1 MVIYYHNGYV
11 FVLSLSFKI
20 TFLYYFYFFLLF
32 ILFLHS
38 ILSFE
43 ILYLYLHKK
52 EKPPFFY
59 GGSVIYTY
67 YIDNKS
73 KVFILLLLLSI
84 YVFKYLKRL
93 ANHLNY
99 T

>member
-1 MVIYYHNGYV
+1 MYYHNRYV

-20 TFLYYFYFFLLF
+20 TFYIIFISFYYLFYFYIQYYLLKYYIF
-32 ILFLHS
+32 IYIKKKNLH
-38 ILSFE
+38 
-43 ILYLYLHKK
+43 
-52 EKPPFFY
+52 FFY

-84 YVFKYLKRL
+84 
-93 ANHLNY
+93 
-99 T
+99 

>member
-1 MVIYYHNGYV
+1 MDM
-11 FVLSLSFKI
+11 FCLKFKFQNY
-20 TFLYYFYFFLLF
+20 FLYYFYFFLLF